1 MARKIKTEKTKKK
14 NAILIAVIVIVVL
27 ALLGVGIFFGWK
39 YLKKGK
45 GPGNPVEVKILDSID
60 EYGYQVSDKDS
71 KYFKSEFDI
80 LKKILLDKPVDEEKY
95 VTQVAK
101 LFVID
106 LYTMDTKINKYDIGG
121 NEFIHSDK
129 KEMFEQKVIDSL
141 YASML
146 DNTYGD
152 RKQNL
157 PEVKE
162 VKVVSTDKTTYKMD
176 KENVDAYIVKMEI
189 TYVKN
194 YDYDTQ
200 ASVVLVKE
208 NDIKWSIVNTQ
219 PTLNPKNK

>member
-14 NAILIAVIVIVVL
+14 HALLIAFIVIIVL

-39 YLKKGK
+39 YFKKGK

-71 KYFKSEFDI
+71 KYFKSEFDE
-80 LKKILLDKPVDEEKY
+80 LKKILLAKPVDEEKY
-95 VTQVAK
+95 ATQVAK

-121 NEFIHSDK
+121 NEFIHADK

-162 VKVVSTDKTTYKMD
+162 VKVVSTEKTNYKLG
-176 KENVDAYIVKMEI
+176 KETVDAYLVKLEI
-189 TYVKN
+189 TYVKS

-200 ASVVLVKE
+200 ASIVLVKE

-219 PTLNPKNK
+219 PTLNPKN